1 MFANIGPI
9 LLAALG
15 ISFLIFI
22 HELGHFVAARMFGVR
37 VEIFSVGFGPRLF
50 GFRRGDTDYRFSA
63 VPLGG
68 YVKMAGEYGDYDDER
83 PLAADDL
90 NAKPAWQRAV
100 VFSAGVIVNF
110 AFAFVVFPV
119 AFALGVPFMA
129 PMLGVVAPGG
139 AAWQAGLRPGDQFVA
154 VGGTPVYQFSDVAL
168 EVALGDPERML
179 VEVRRGDELMTVPL
193 HPTRNADEGRYEIG
207 IAPALDPVIQ
217 VAPDGPAARV
227 GLQDGDRI
235 VAIDGTPLDEA
246 IDGAAAL
253 MLGALQSGSPVTL
266 RYERNGTQHDARIE
280 PLRDEDPRRPVLGM
294 LPIAT
299 RVAGLRHSASSAEQ
313 PLEVGDTVL
322 AVAGS
327 LVTDAPSLRAALR
340 AAPPGDVPVRVRRQR
355 EERTLTLPAALRE
368 PVASGDAAFEL
379 DWDGATVRISAEG
392 ALADAGLRSGDT
404 ILSLNG
410 VALERYA
417 DLQERVQEG
426 GGRYRLVYR
435 PGDGG
440 EPVTIEAESRP
451 IPLWNYGIAVTPLQ
465 IFHKESIGGAIRAGV
480 HTSAN
485 FLRTTWLTLTKL
497 VTGDVAAKN
506 LGGIVTISV
515 ISYHFAESGFTELLF
530 FLGLLSI
537 NLGFINILPV
547 PVLDG
552 GQVMFLVFEKIKGSR
567 LSERFMNSMQ
577 LAGLAAIVLLVV
589 YVTYQD
595 IVRLVG

>member
-22 HELGHFVAARMFGVR
+22 HELGHFLAARFFGVR

-83 PLAADDL
+83 PLAPDDL

-110 AFAFVVFPV
+110 GFAFIVFPIAFAM
-119 AFALGVPFMA
+119 GVPFMA
-129 PMLGVVAPGG
+129 PVLGVIAPGG
-139 AAWQAGLRPGDQFVA
+139 AAWQAGLLPGDEILSVNGNPA
-154 VGGTPVYQFSDVAL
+154 YQFSDVAL
-168 EVALGDPERML
+168 EVALADPEHTK
-179 VEVRRGDELMTVPL
+179 VTVRRGDAVVTVPL
-193 HPTRNADEGRYEIG
+193 RPTRNTDAGRYEIG
-207 IAPALDPVIQ
+207 ISPALDPRIQ
-217 VAPDGPAARV
+217 VTPGGPAERA
-227 GLQDGDRI
+227 GLQDGDHI
-235 VAIDGTPLDEA
+235 VAIDGTQLEDA
-246 IDGAAAL
+246 IDGAATL
-253 MLGALQSGSPVTL
+253 IVDVMQSGEPVTIE
-266 RYERNGTQHDARIE
+266 YERDGTRHEATVEAKRQE
-280 PLRDEDPRRPVLGM
+280 NPERPVLGM
-294 LPIAT
+294 LPVAT
-299 RVAGLRHSASSAEQ
+299 RVAGLRGLAASSNQ
-313 PLEVGDTVL
+313 PLLVGDTVL
-322 AVAGS
+322 AVAGQ
-327 LVTDAPSLRAALR
+327 LVTDATALRAALLE
-340 AAPPGDVPVRVRRQR
+340 APAGDVPLRVRRDG
-355 EERTLTLPAALRE
+355 EEQLLTLPAALRD
-368 PVASGDAAFEL
+368 PVAAGDAALEL
-379 DWDGATVRISAEG
+379 DWGGTTVRISDDG
-392 ALADAGLRSGDT
+392 ALADAGLQSGAT

-410 VALERYA
+410 VTLDGYA
-417 DLQERVQEG
+417 DLQERVSEG
-426 GGRYRLVYR
+426 GGRYRLVYQ
-435 PGDGG
+435 PADGSAPATV
-440 EPVTIEAESRP
+440 EVDSRP
-451 IPLWNYGIAVTPLQ
+451 IPLWDYGLAISALQ
-465 IFHKESIGGAIRAGV
+465 VFHKESIGGAIRAGI
-480 HTSAN
+480 HTSMN

-506 LGGIVTISV
+506 LGGIVSISV
-515 ISYHFAESGFTELLF
+515 ISYHFAESGFTQLLF

-552 GQVMFLVFEKIKGSR
+552 GQVMFLIFEKIKGSQ

-577 LAGLAAIVLLVV
+577 IAGLLAIVALVV